1 MTWSNCV
8 IGECQSHTGT
18 IHKQFTVHI
27 PDGKR
32 LVIQP
37 SDTTRRTYTK
47 RFGNGHVS
55 AKKRDLYDSE
65 RSKILH
71 ELFLPKNGQIENDDC
86 VCFKPSLDP
95 EVSIFQITGFVS
107 VLHTEVAEG
116 ILQLRDLISYE
127 KWMSNKYGG
136 TLWARYNNPRFV
148 AVRQMNLE
156 ALANGLDPIYK
167 VKDVK
172 KRSVQYKE
180 VDLSKK
186 NKAFS
191 NLLGVMG
198 MLAATDP
205 NIFFPETPLREK
217 ESQRI
222 HIPEGNTR
230 KPKRKKVG
238 NHFVFYYPK
247 GK

>member
-8 IGECQSHTGT
+8 IGECQSQTGT
-18 IHKQFTVHI
+18 IHKQFTVHVS
-27 PDGKR
+27 DNKR
-32 LVIQP
+32 LIIQP
-37 SDTTRRTYTK
+37 SDTRRTYSK

-65 RSKILH
+65 RDKIYR

-116 ILQLRDLISYE
+116 ILQLRDLVSYE

-186 NKAFS
+186 KAFS
-191 NLLGVMG
+191 NLLGVMS
-198 MLAATDP
+198 MLAADP
-205 NIFFPETPLREK
+205 TLWAEQPPREK

-230 KPKRKKVG
+230 KPKRKKIG